1 MEGVRLAM
9 SPKSPMKTVVRS
21 LLALSVAA
29 VVVHLA
35 PLASA
40 QVADRNELG
49 LSGGERVGWIDDAA
63 PNLTIAARAGYGF
76 IAEADGEEGSHQR
89 IEGGLTLAVRPIS
102 LLSIA
107 AGLRGRLDFHPDDAM
122 GSDSSGFG
130 QPWLAARVGGMLGKL
145 SLGLEVR
152 WDLYGESAP
161 SVDIGASRL
170 AFRGLVGYRAGDLQ
184 LAFNVGYRIDG
195 SDSVLRGQPT
205 YRRGDAV
212 SLAANGSNAVLL
224 GLAASYSFG
233 TASAFLEATFEPFV
247 GSDALGVSDSP
258 IRIAAGARFAATDAL
273 GIQVGLEAAL
283 QSREP
288 VNFSSLREVEPVI
301 RIFAGLS
308 YSIGLGP
315 DEVVVE
321 EVDVP
326 EPETVDEEPEEI
338 VPHLRGVV
346 EGAEGPMAGAEV
358 NILDADGNVIA
369 TTTTDENGAYD
380 VEVPEG
386 AEGLRIRVVQEG
398 YAPLEADAADSAAL
412 TLTALPPTGA
422 LRGLVRDFRGRALQA
437 TVRVGEQETQADQD
451 GVFEIELD
459 AGTHAVTIE
468 ASGFATQNRNVEVE
482 EGGVTVINIDMRRGR
497 R

>member
-1 MEGVRLAM
+1 
-9 SPKSPMKTVVRS
+9 MKTTLQS
-21 LLALSVAA
+21 LLILSTVLL
-29 VVVHLA
+29 V
-35 PLASA
+35 PLSIASA

-49 LSGGERVGWIDDAA
+49 LSGGERVGWIDDSA
-63 PNLTIAARAGYGF
+63 PDLTLAARGGYGF
-76 IAEADGEEGSHQR
+76 IAEAEGEEGSHQR
-89 IEGGLTLAVRPIS
+89 ISGGLTLAVRPIS

-107 AGLRGRLDFHPDDAM
+107 AGMRGRLDFHPDDAM

-152 WDLYGESAP
+152 WDLYGAEAP
-161 SVDIGASRL
+161 SIDIGASRL

-212 SLAANGSNAVLL
+212 SLSANGANAVLL

-247 GSDALGVSDSP
+247 GSDELGIGDSP
-258 IRIAAGARFAATDAL
+258 IRIAAGARFAVTDAL
-273 GIQVGLEAAL
+273 GIQVGLETAL

-288 VNFSSLREVEPVI
+288 VNFNAMREVEPVI

-315 DEVVVE
+315 E
-321 EVDVP
+321 EVAPEDMDGDAQDDADLEVP
-326 EPETVDEEPEEI
+326 EDST
-338 VPHLRGVV
+338 PHLRGVIAGPD
-346 EGAEGPMAGAEV
+346 GAIAGAEV
-358 NILDADGNVIA
+358 NILDADGNIIA

-386 AEGLRIRVVQEG
+386 AEGLRVSVLQDG
-398 YAPLEADAADSAAL
+398 YAPLQADAAQSASL

-437 TVRVGEQETQADQD
+437 TIQVGEQEVQADGD
-451 GVFEIELD
+451 GVFELELE
-459 AGTHAVTIE
+459 AGTHPVSIRAD
-468 ASGFATQNRNVEVE
+468 GFATQDRSIEVE

>member
-1 MEGVRLAM
+1 MVGDPLAM
-9 SPKSPMKTVVRS
+9 SPKSPMKTTLQS
-21 LLALSVAA
+21 ILILSA
-29 VVVHLA
+29 VLLA
-35 PLASA
+35 PLVSSA

-49 LSGGERVGWIDDAA
+49 LPGGERVGWIDDGA
-63 PNLTIAARAGYGF
+63 PDLTIAARGGYGF

-89 IEGGLTLAVRPIS
+89 IEGGLALAVRPIS

-107 AGLRGRLDFHPDDAM
+107 AGVRGRLDFHPDDAM
-122 GSDSSGFG
+122 GADSSGFG

-152 WDLYGESAP
+152 WDLFGAAAP
-161 SVDIGASRL
+161 SIDIGSSRL

-195 SDSVLRGQPT
+195 SDTLLRGQAT

-212 SLAANGSNAVLL
+212 SLAANGANAVLL

-258 IRIAAGARFAATDAL
+258 IRVAAGARFSATDAL

-288 VNFSSLREVEPVI
+288 VDFGALREVEPVV

-315 DEVVVE
+315 DEVVAEDMDAHEPEVVE
-321 EVDVP
+321 EPVAV
-326 EPETVDEEPEEI
+326 
-338 VPHLRGVV
+338 VPHLRGVIAGPD
-346 EGAEGPMAGAEV
+346 GAMAGAEV
-358 NILDADGNVIA
+358 SILDVDGNVIA

-380 VEVPEG
+380 VEVPDG
-386 AEGLRIRVVQEG
+386 VEGLRVRVVQEG
-398 YAPLEADAADSAAL
+398 YAPLEANAADSAAL

-437 TVRVGEQETQADQD
+437 TVRVGEEEVQADQD

-459 AGTHAVTIE
+459 AGTHAVSIE
-468 ASGFATQNRNVEVE
+468 ANGFATQNRNVEVE
-482 EGGVTVINIDMRRGR
+482 EGGVTVINVDMRRGR